1 MELFAIAFSAIFVN
15 NFLLARFL
23 GICPFLGVSKKIETA
38 LGMGIAVAFVM
49 TVAAAITYIV
59 NTYIL
64 ETLGLGFM
72 YNIMFILIISSFVQ
86 AIELL
91 LKKVSP
97 VLYEAMGVYLPL
109 MATNCAIL
117 GVTVINRDVGYN
129 FIQSTMHGFAGG
141 AGYLLAIV
149 VFAGIRER
157 IEHNNILP
165 HFKGFPIA
173 LLAASMMAI
182 AFMGFSGWMI

>member
-49 TVAAAITYIV
+49 TVASAITYIV
-59 NTYIL
+59 NIYIL

-117 GVTVINRDVGYN
+117 GVTVLNRDVGYN
-129 FIQSTMHGFAGG
+129 FMQSTIHGFAGG
-141 AGYLLAIV
+141 LGYLLAIV

-157 IEHNNILP
+157 IEHNNVLP

>member
-15 NFLLARFL
+15 NFVLSRFL

-49 TVAAAITYIV
+49 TVASAMTYIV
-59 NTYIL
+59 DIYIL
-64 ETLGLGFM
+64 EPNGLGFM

-86 AIELL
+86 FIELF

-97 VLYEAMGVYLPL
+97 VLYEALGVYLPL

-129 FIQSTMHGFAGG
+129 FLQATVHGFAGG
-141 AGYLLAIV
+141 IGFLVVMV

-173 LLAASMMAI
+173 LLVASMMAM
-182 AFMGFSGWMI
+182 AFMGFAGWAL

>member
-15 NFLLARFL
+15 NFLLSRFL

-38 LGMGIAVAFVM
+38 AGMGVAVAFVM
-49 TVAAAITYIV
+49 TAASALTYIV
-59 NTYIL
+59 NVYVL
-64 ETLGLGFM
+64 EQFGLGFM
-72 YNIMFILIISSFVQ
+72 FNIMFILIISSFVQ
-86 AIELL
+86 FIEIF

-97 VLYEAMGVYLPL
+97 VLYEALGVYLPL

-129 FIQSTMHGFAGG
+129 FIQAVIHGFAGG
-141 AGYLLAIV
+141 VGFLLVMVI
-149 VFAGIRER
+149 FAGIRER
-157 IEHNNILP
+157 IEYNNILP

-173 LLAASMMAI
+173 LLAASMMAM
-182 AFMGFSGWMI
+182 AFMGFAGWAL

>member
-15 NFLLARFL
+15 NFLLSRFL

-38 LGMGIAVAFVM
+38 VGMGVAVAFVM
-49 TVAAAITYIV
+49 TAASALTYIV
-59 NTYIL
+59 NVYVL
-64 ETLGLGFM
+64 EQFGLGFM
-72 YNIMFILIISSFVQ
+72 FNIMFILIISSFVQ
-86 AIELL
+86 FIEIF

-97 VLYEAMGVYLPL
+97 VLYEALGVYLPL

-129 FIQSTMHGFAGG
+129 FIQAVIHGFAGG
-141 AGYLLAIV
+141 VGFLLVMVI
-149 VFAGIRER
+149 FAGIRER

-173 LLAASMMAI
+173 LLAASMMAM
-182 AFMGFSGWMI
+182 AFMGFAGWAL